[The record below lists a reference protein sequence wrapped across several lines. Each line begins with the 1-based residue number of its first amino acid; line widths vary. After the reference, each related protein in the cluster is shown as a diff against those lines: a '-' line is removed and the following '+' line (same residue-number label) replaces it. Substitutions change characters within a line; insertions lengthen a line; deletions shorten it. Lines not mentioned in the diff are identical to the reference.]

1 MKVINKKDSEDSS
14 FSSKISQILIDIR
27 YTINYSLLEN
37 TSSIPAIYNYY
48 MRRNRRAVMID
59 QDYEHFIKNIKSKTG
74 IDLSLY
80 KEAQMKRRLTSL
92 YEKRGFSN
100 FTEFY
105 SGLNNQREL
114 YYEFLD
120 RMTINVSEFYRN
132 YKRWEV
138 LEEKILP
145 SLLERNGNLKV
156 WSAAC
161 STGEEPYTIAMI
173 LSKLMP
179 MSKVRVLATD
189 IDENVIARAKL
200 GLYPERS
207 LNEVPDD
214 MKKKYFKKEGTNYKV
229 SDEIMKTV
237 TFKKQNLLSD
247 PFDSQFDLIVCRN
260 VLIYFTE
267 EAKEVL
273 YSKFSGALKRQGVFF
288 VGSTEQ
294 IFNAERFDLSS
305 VDTFFYQKR

>member
-1 MKVINKKDSEDSS
+1 MV
-14 FSSKISQILIDIR
+14 
-27 YTINYSLLEN
+27 
-37 TSSIPAIYNYY
+37 
-48 MRRNRRAVMID
+48 D
-59 QDYEHFIKNIKSKTG
+59 QDYELFIKNIKEKSG

-80 KEAQMKRRLTSL
+80 KEAQMKRRLISL
-92 YEKRGFSN
+92 YEKRGFSS
-100 FTEFY
+100 FSEFY
-105 SGLNNQREL
+105 GGISKQNEL
-114 YYEFLD
+114 YFEFLD

-132 YKRWEV
+132 YKRWQV

-145 SLLERNGNLKV
+145 KLLEKNANLKV

-173 LSKLMP
+173 LSKLLP
-179 MSKVRVLATD
+179 LSKVKVLATD

-200 GLYPERS
+200 GIYPERS

-214 MKKKYFKKEGTNYKV
+214 IKRKYFKKEGTNYIVNEDIK
-229 SDEIMKTV
+229 KTV

-247 PFDSQFDLIVCRN
+247 PFDSNFDLIVCRN

-273 YSKFSGALKRQGVFF
+273 YMKFSNALKPNGVFF

-294 IFNAERFDLSS
+294 IFNADRFNFTS
-305 VDTFFYQKR
+305 VDTFFYQKK